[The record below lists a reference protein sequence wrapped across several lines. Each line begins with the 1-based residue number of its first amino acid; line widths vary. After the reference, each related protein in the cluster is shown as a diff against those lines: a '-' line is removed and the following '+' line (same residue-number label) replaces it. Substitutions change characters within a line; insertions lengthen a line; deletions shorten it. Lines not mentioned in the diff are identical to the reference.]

1 MRDVASLRITT
12 AFPVDIGKGIARLD
26 TATRAR
32 LRVGVGDVI
41 EVRGLR
47 STTAIVARGLPKDEG
62 KRSIRLEPLAQR
74 NARVRNGERVRV
86 GRVDP
91 PSAESLTIAPVCRS
105 TVHFDWGVSFEA
117 FMSKV
122 VYYRPFVVGDVF
134 VTSGVFLTGQMLPF
148 VVVGTCPSG
157 IVQVAPT
164 TVVKTE
170 SEAVHADSVIPKPES
185 S

>member
-1 MRDVASLRITT
+1 M
-12 AFPVDIGKGIARLD
+12 DIGKGIARLD

-74 NARVRNGERVRV
+74 NARVRNGERVWRRT
-86 GRVDP
+86 GVDP

-117 FMSKV
+117 FMSSA
-122 VYYRPFVVGDVF
+122 
-134 VTSGVFLTGQMLPF
+134 TSRWR
-148 VVVGTCPSG
+148 
-157 IVQVAPT
+157 
-164 TVVKTE
+164 
-170 SEAVHADSVIPKPES
+170 
-185 S
+185 